1 MERPTVNLRR
11 YVSLRQLEVFEA
23 IARLGSFRRAAQ
35 TLHVTQPTVSV
46 QIRKLSEAVGLPLF
60 EQVGK
65 RVYLTDAG
73 RSLYESC
80 REMFDTLERFEMDVA
95 NMKGLTRGRLRLAV
109 VTTAKYFAP
118 RLLGGFCER
127 YTGVDVALKV
137 TNRERVLERLQANE
151 DDLYIF
157 GQPPAGVDVE
167 AVPFLR
173 NPLVALAPPGHPL
186 ADRGSVPLEEFGEY
200 PFLAR
205 EPGSGTR
212 LAVERLCD
220 EYGVTLKVRM
230 ELGSN
235 EAIKQSVAAGMGV
248 SVLSEHT
255 LSRGGEEVA
264 VLDVEGFPI
273 ERHWYLVYPVGK
285 QLSVAARTFMDYLL
299 AEGGRVAETGVSAIP
314 RSPQGGWPVGTAED
328 REPVAGANPT
338 VRPERRR

>member
-1 MERPTVNLRR
+1 MEQPPVRLRR
-11 YVSLRQLEVFEA
+11 HVSLRQLEVFEA
-23 IARLGSFRRAAQ
+23 IARLGSFNRAAQ
-35 TLHVTQPTVSV
+35 TLHVTQPTVSM

-65 RVYLTDAG
+65 RIYLTDAG

-80 REMFDTLERFEMDVA
+80 GEIFGSLERFELDA
-95 NMKGLTRGRLRLAV
+95 AEMKGLTQGRLRLGV

-118 RLLGGFCER
+118 RLLGGFCDR
-127 YTGVDVALKV
+127 YPGVEASLEV
-137 TNRERVLERLQANE
+137 TNRERVLERLQANR

-167 AVPFLR
+167 AMSFLR

-186 ADRGSVPLEEFGEY
+186 AGRAGVPLAELGEH

-212 LAVERLCD
+212 LAVERLCR
-220 EYGVTLKVRM
+220 EHGIALKVRM

-248 SVLSEHT
+248 SVLSQHT
-255 LSRGGEEVA
+255 LAGGGEEVA
-264 VLDVEGFPI
+264 LLDVEGFPI
-273 ERHWYLVYPVGK
+273 ERHWYLVYPAGK
-285 QLSVAARTFMDYLL
+285 QLSVAARTFKDYLL
-299 AEGGRVAETGVSAIP
+299 EEGSR
-314 RSPQGGWPVGTAED
+314 
-328 REPVAGANPT
+328 VAGAGSG
-338 VRPERRR
+338 RPDGV